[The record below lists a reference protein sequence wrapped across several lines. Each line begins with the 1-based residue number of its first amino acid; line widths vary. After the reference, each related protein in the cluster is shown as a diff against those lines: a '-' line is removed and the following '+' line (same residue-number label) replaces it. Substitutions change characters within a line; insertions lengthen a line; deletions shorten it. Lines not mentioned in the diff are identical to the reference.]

1 MQLAFSRHTLIR
13 FVRAFDAVFVL
24 ATRLGK
30 LSYDLVGAP
39 GQVPTDGR
47 PEGDNLPDLDPVWGR
62 YAFRRSPMNIHD
74 SMTN

>member
-13 FVRAFDAVFVL
+13 FVRAFYAVFVL

-30 LSYDLVGAP
+30 LFYDLVGAP

-47 PEGDNLPDLDPVWGR
+47 PEADNIPDFELING
-62 YAFRRSPMNIHD
+62 RRSLF
-74 SMTN
+74 SLARR